1 MSTSSNVAFLGMGR
15 MGRLMATHVVEAGHQ
30 LTVWNRTPG
39 KAEEL
44 VSRGAREASS
54 IDDAVRDADVIV
66 LMLFGGDS
74 VDEVLEPIA
83 SAAPKGTLIIDAT
96 TTGPD
101 ASRRLA
107 AKAQDL
113 GLRYVDAPV
122 VGSLPPAKDGTL
134 GVLVGG
140 TDDDVAEARPLI
152 ELWGDSERIR
162 HLGEAGAGNALK
174 ATVNMCLGI
183 AMAGVAEA
191 LKLAEDLS
199 LDRETVLDTLEAG
212 PFGWTIKQKRKML
225 TSGDYSQTTFSLEL
239 MAKDLQAALGSTQT
253 PLPLAADALAL
264 AKGAVD
270 AGRGDQDYATMAG
283 HLADS

>member
-1 MSTSSNVAFLGMGR
+1 
-15 MGRLMATHVVEAGHQ
+15 MGRLMAAHALDAGHQ
-30 LTVWNRTPG
+30 LTVWNRTSG
-39 KAEEL
+39 KAAEL
-44 VSRGAREASS
+44 TERGAREASS
-54 IDDAVRDADVIV
+54 IEEAVTGADAVV

-74 VDEVLEPIA
+74 VHEVLGPIG
-83 SAAPKGTLIIDAT
+83 AAAAKGTLVIDAT

-101 ASRRLA
+101 AARRLA
-107 AKAQDL
+107 AQADEL

-122 VGSLPPAKDGTL
+122 VGSLAPAKDGTL

-140 TDDDVAEARPLI
+140 STDDVAAARPII
-152 ELWGDSERIR
+152 ELWGDADRVR

-183 AMAGVAEA
+183 AMAGVGEA

-199 LDRETVLDTLEAG
+199 LDRELVLDTLEAG

-239 MAKDLQAALGSTQT
+239 MVKDLQAAIDNADGE
-253 PLPLAADALAL
+253 LPLAAAALAL
-264 AKGAVD
+264 AQEANA
-270 AGRGDQDYATMAG
+270 AGRGDEDYASMAG
-283 HLADS
+283 YRADS